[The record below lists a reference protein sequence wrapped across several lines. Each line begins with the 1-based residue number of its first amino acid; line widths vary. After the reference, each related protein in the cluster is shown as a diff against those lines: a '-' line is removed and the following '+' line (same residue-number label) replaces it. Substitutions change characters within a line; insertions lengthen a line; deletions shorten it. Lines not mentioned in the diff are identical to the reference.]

1 MDTMRDRFAPV
12 VSRLLDEDP
21 RVAVVLAAIGTDA
34 FAGAARRHPDR
45 VVDVGIREQLLIGTA
60 AGLALTGLRPVA
72 HTFASFLVERP
83 FEQVKL
89 DLGHQEAGAVL
100 VSAAA
105 SFDWPA
111 GGYTHMAPG
120 DVALLDTLDGWTV
133 HVPGHPDEA
142 ETLLRHAVAAGDDKV
157 YVRLSVQAN
166 GQALPVDGERFRTV
180 REGRSGVVVAV
191 GPMLD
196 AVLAATKGLDVTVL
210 YATTVRPFDGAALRR
225 ATETAGADV
234 VLVEPYLAGTSTAA
248 ANDALSD
255 VPHRLLGLGVGRREL
270 RRYGRPEEHVA
281 AHGLDARSLRER
293 IAGFL
298 GAAWRQESARMSR
311 SSPSSSMA
319 SSRARTQANWDSW
332 SAIQNF
338 PGSASTSSSRSSL
351 GQRTAREVSSSG
363 SVANIFP
370 ATRNVGM
377 LQAIFS
383 VVSGRDRAIR
393 RTSSA
398 SGMAGTVSARTDNH
412 LVRAVAGMRL
422 Q

>member
-21 RVAVVLAAIGTDA
+21 RVAVVLAEIGVDG
-34 FAGAARRHPDR
+34 FAEARRRHPDR
-45 VVDVGIREQLLIGTA
+45 VINVGIREQLLVGAA
-60 AGLALTGLRPVA
+60 AGLALTGLRPVV

-89 DLGHQEAGAVL
+89 DLGHQDAGAVL

-142 ETLLRHAVAAGDDKV
+142 AALLRHAVAAGDDKV
-157 YVRLSVQAN
+157 YVRLSVQSN
-166 GQALPVDGERFRTV
+166 GEGLPVDGARFRTV
-180 REGRSGVVVAV
+180 REGGSGVVVAV

-196 AVLAATKGLDVTVL
+196 AVLAATEGLDTTVL
-210 YATTVRPFDGAALRR
+210 YATTVRPFDAEALRR
-225 ATETAGADV
+225 AVRAARPDV

-255 VPHRLLGLGVGRREL
+255 VPHRVLGLGVGRREL
-270 RRYGRPEEHVA
+270 RRYGQLTEHIA

-293 IAGFL
+293 IGGFL
-298 GAAWRQESARMSR
+298 EAG
-311 SSPSSSMA
+311 
-319 SSRARTQANWDSW
+319 
-332 SAIQNF
+332 
-338 PGSASTSSSRSSL
+338 
-351 GQRTAREVSSSG
+351 
-363 SVANIFP
+363 VA
-370 ATRNVGM
+370 V
-377 LQAIFS
+377 
-383 VVSGRDRAIR
+383 
-393 RTSSA
+393 
-398 SGMAGTVSARTDNH
+398 
-412 LVRAVAGMRL
+412 
-422 Q
+422 

>member
-1 MDTMRDRFAPV
+1 MDTMRDRFAPA

-21 RVAVVLAAIGTDA
+21 RVAVVLAAIGTDG
-34 FAGAARRHPDR
+34 FAAAARRHPGR
-45 VVDVGIREQLLIGTA
+45 VVDVGIREQLLIGAA
-60 AGLALTGLRPVA
+60 AGLALTGLRPVV

-111 GGYTHMAPG
+111 GGFTHMAPG

-166 GQALPVDGERFRTV
+166 GQALPVDGQRFRTV

-196 AVLAATKGLDVTVL
+196 AVLAATDGLDVTVL
-210 YATTVRPFDGAALRR
+210 YATTVRPFDGAALRQ
-225 ATETAGADV
+225 ATETAGTDV

-255 VPHRLLGLGVGRREL
+255 VPHRVLGLGVGRREL
-270 RRYGRPEEHVA
+270 RHYGRLEEHVA

-293 IAGFL
+293 ISGFL
-298 GAAWRQESARMSR
+298 GAA
-311 SSPSSSMA
+311 
-319 SSRARTQANWDSW
+319 
-332 SAIQNF
+332 
-338 PGSASTSSSRSSL
+338 
-351 GQRTAREVSSSG
+351 
-363 SVANIFP
+363 
-370 ATRNVGM
+370 
-377 LQAIFS
+377 
-383 VVSGRDRAIR
+383 
-393 RTSSA
+393 
-398 SGMAGTVSARTDNH
+398 
-412 LVRAVAGMRL
+412 VRG
-422 Q
+422 

>member
-21 RVAVVLAAIGTDA
+21 RVTVVLAAIGTDG
-34 FAGAARRHPDR
+34 FAGAARRHPGR
-45 VVDVGIREQLLIGTA
+45 VVDVGIREQLLIGAA
-60 AGLALTGLRPVA
+60 AGLALTGLRPVV

-166 GQALPVDGERFRTV
+166 GQALPVDGERFLTV

-196 AVLAATKGLDVTVL
+196 AVLAATEGLDVTVL

-225 ATETAGADV
+225 ATETAATDV

-255 VPHRLLGLGVGRREL
+255 VPHRVLGLGVGRREL
-270 RRYGRPEEHVA
+270 RRYGRVEEHVA

-293 IAGFL
+293 ISGFL
-298 GAAWRQESARMSR
+298 GAA
-311 SSPSSSMA
+311 
-319 SSRARTQANWDSW
+319 
-332 SAIQNF
+332 
-338 PGSASTSSSRSSL
+338 
-351 GQRTAREVSSSG
+351 
-363 SVANIFP
+363 
-370 ATRNVGM
+370 
-377 LQAIFS
+377 
-383 VVSGRDRAIR
+383 
-393 RTSSA
+393 
-398 SGMAGTVSARTDNH
+398 
-412 LVRAVAGMRL
+412 VRV
-422 Q
+422 